1 MYVHLCI
8 HVMTCEKKLFSCLV
22 VLLYVV
28 LNGHREESRSD
39 GSCERCAWRLLND
52 GWEEVLSYGL
62 QHAQSNW
69 SCNVRGHGVCSGAL
83 RLHAASQNPGW
94 VARHVTL
101 QFFNRMG
108 HLVVVEVVNEGGEAP
123 GLVLQGQRQDR
134 NVANEYRVKEP
145 RHFQVVAGTQ
155 RLRKQASVLQELLND
170 SGTSQNG
177 G

>member
-1 MYVHLCI
+1 MGCSMHSLTGAATFV
-8 HVMTCEKKLFSCLV
+8 VTVSAQVLF
-22 VLLYVV
+22 
-28 LNGHREESRSD
+28 G
-39 GSCERCAWRLLND
+39 
-52 GWEEVLSYGL
+52 
-62 QHAQSNW
+62 
-69 SCNVRGHGVCSGAL
+69 
-83 RLHAASQNPGW
+83 LHAASQNPGW